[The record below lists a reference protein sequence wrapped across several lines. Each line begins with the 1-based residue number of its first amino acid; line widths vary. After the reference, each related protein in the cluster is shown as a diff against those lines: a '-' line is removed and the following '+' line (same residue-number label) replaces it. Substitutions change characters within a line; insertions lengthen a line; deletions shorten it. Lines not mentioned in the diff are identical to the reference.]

1 MINVKDQL
9 AQTLGN
15 AKDTHTLTS
24 VFGVKDWGKMGVEVV
39 AAKVKG

>member
-15 AKDTHTLTS
+15 AKGTHALTS
-24 VFGVKDWGKMGVEVV
+24 VFGAKDWGKMGV
-39 AAKVKG
+39 GGCGS